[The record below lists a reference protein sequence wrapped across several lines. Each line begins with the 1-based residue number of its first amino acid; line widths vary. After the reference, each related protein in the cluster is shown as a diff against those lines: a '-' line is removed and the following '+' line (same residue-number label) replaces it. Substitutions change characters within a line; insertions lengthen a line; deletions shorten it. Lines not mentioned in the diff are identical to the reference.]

1 MVRSA
6 ARSWTGKLWCMSV
19 PLGYHCDL
27 GPTLSVAPL
36 KLETHWYLYRYIWG
50 RGAMD
55 VKFSV
60 TALLEAATSMM
71 QEGLTPRRTVF
82 LAFGHDEEVGG
93 RKGHA

>member
-1 MVRSA
+1 
-6 ARSWTGKLWCMSV
+6 
-19 PLGYHCDL
+19 
-27 GPTLSVAPL
+27 
-36 KLETHWYLYRYIWG
+36 
-50 RGAMD
+50 MD